1 MKEIEI
7 RKSADERRIFKVIRK
22 IFPKAFPRFSANDFY
37 FIAKAGEKD
46 VGFIHLIKKK
56 GRILLQ
62 GVGVVGGYRERGI
75 GGMLVDKAIE
85 YAAGEKMDIM
95 LKVRPTNCP
104 ALNLYEKKGFSI
116 KKVRDTYILERKQ
129 FT

>member
-7 RKSADERRIFKVIRK
+7 GKSADEKRIFKLVRR
-22 IFPKAFPRFSANDFY
+22 IFPKASPAFSENDFY
-37 FIAKAGEKD
+37 FIAKAGGRD
-46 VGFIHLIKKK
+46 VGFIHLIKRK
-56 GRILLQ
+56 GRVLLQ
-62 GVGVVGGYRERGI
+62 GVGVVKSCRERGI

-85 YAAGEKMDIM
+85 YATGEKMDIL

-116 KKVRDTYILERKQ
+116 KKVRDSYILERKQ

>member
-1 MKEIEI
+1 MKKIEV
-7 RKSADERRIFKVIRK
+7 RKSTDEKRIFKVIRR

-37 FIAKAGEKD
+37 FVAKAGGRD

-62 GVGVVGGYRERGI
+62 GVGVVENYRERGI
-75 GGMLVDKAIE
+75 GSMLVDKAID
-85 YAAGEKMDIM
+85 YANQEKMDIM

>member
-7 RKSADERRIFKVIRK
+7 RKSADEKRIFRLVRR
-22 IFPKAFPRFSANDFY
+22 IFPKASPAFSENDFY
-37 FIAKAGEKD
+37 FIAKAVGRD
-46 VGFIHLIKKK
+46 VGFIHLIKRK

-62 GVGVVGGYRERGI
+62 GVGVLRNYREKGI
-75 GGMLVDKAIE
+75 GSMLVDKAIE
-85 YAAGEKMDIM
+85 YANGERMDVL
-95 LKVRPTNCP
+95 LKVRSANYP